1 MRFKK
6 KNLLFEER
14 IKSEMPVPN
23 EVKQIHS
30 LFKKNGFKLF
40 IVGGAVRDTLLGK
53 PIKDYDL
60 ATDAPPETVD
70 NMLRGAGIKTIGTGA
85 KFGVINAFV
94 NGEEYEIATFRS
106 DEFDSDEDELK
117 KFKEY
122 LKSLNNGT
130 LEKFEKSLMKD
141 WKEIAKKIAPNE
153 FNTFMKGK
161 GRRPD
166 SVIFSDIET
175 DVKRRD
181 LTINALFYDIASKEI
196 VDLVGGMEDIKNG
209 VVRTVGDANERFG
222 EDRLR
227 ILRAIRFAG
236 RTGSKLD
243 PAIDK
248 ALRNDNSLEGI
259 SGERI
264 MDEFLK
270 GINSAK
276 STKYFLT
283 LLDKYSLFDWIFKGI
298 SPINK
303 QFVDENNEILAIAV
317 LLKGVQYDTIG
328 KKLNALKYSSNKI
341 KEIVFLV
348 AFNQVFSEDTFY
360 VLKKMHGKSGV
371 SSHTFLAFAEA
382 MGIDIQRTR
391 DFINFS
397 LSITGDFVKEKY
409 GLKDGPEL
417 GVKIK
422 ELETNKFF
430 LR

>member
-70 NMLRGAGIKTIGTGA
+70 NMLRDAGIKTIGTGA
-85 KFGVINAFV
+85 AFGVINAYI
-94 NGEEYEIATFRS
+94 NNEEYEIATFR
-106 DEFDSDEDELK
+106 EDV
-117 KFKEY
+117 
-122 LKSLNNGT
+122 
-130 LEKFEKSLMKD
+130 
-141 WKEIAKKIAPNE
+141 
-153 FNTFMKGK
+153 GK

-283 LLDKYSLFDWIFKGI
+283 LLDKYSLFDWIFKGM

-371 SSHTFLAFAEA
+371 SSNTFLAFAEA